1 MNIYIYGSQSFKKDI
16 HSTLDHANIK
26 FKLDSDTLI
35 KDIESLDELKN
46 VIKENPNNIYLIDDE
61 KIIKKNSKIKF
72 LNPKD
77 GIEEE
82 FLFDNG
88 IADLSVDT
96 LNEIP
101 KYILKRYEELKGVS
115 QEIQDSIINI
125 VDDAYEKNEIKKE
138 DIELDDELS
147 MLLSKENDRV
157 DNIDNSF
164 DISLDDLSLTDSIEG
179 FEDNFGLN
187 NSSFDYDDS
196 DLLDEK
202 QSNEIGLD
210 EIDNLDDL
218 MGDLDLG
225 DLLQSDIKDNIGK
238 IEDNKEMNFSK
249 GEEMS
254 GDFSELDLINE
265 KDLLDAIGNLNSNTS
280 ISKPVSSN
288 AKANNFNQSSEN
300 ISLDNFNV
308 NQLSELISKLLQNKT
323 LEITIKI
330 KD

>member
-16 HSTLDHANIK
+16 HSTLEHANIK

-35 KDIESLDELKN
+35 KDVESLDELKN

-82 FLFDNG
+82 FLLDNG

-115 QEIQDSIINI
+115 QEIQNSIIDI
-125 VDDAYEKNEIKKE
+125 VDDAYEKSDTNKEEIV
-138 DIELDDELS
+138 LDDELS
-147 MLLSKENDRV
+147 MLLSKED
-157 DNIDNSF
+157 DKLDDIDNSF

-179 FEDNFGLN
+179 FEDDFGLN

-196 DLLDEK
+196 NLLGEK
-202 QSNEIGLD
+202 QSSEIKS
-210 EIDNLDDL
+210 EEVDNLDDL
-218 MGDLDLG
+218 MNDLDLG
-225 DLLQSDIKDNIGK
+225 DLLQSDVKDNMDK
-238 IEDNKEMNFSK
+238 IEDNKEINFSK
-249 GEEMS
+249 GEKMS

-265 KDLLDAIGNLNSNTS
+265 KDLLDAIGNLDTNLS
-280 ISKPVSSN
+280 SKPISSN
-288 AKANNFNQSSEN
+288 VQANNIKQNSEN
-300 ISLDNFNV
+300 ISLDSFNV
-308 NQLSELISKLLQNKT
+308 NQLSELINKLLQNKT